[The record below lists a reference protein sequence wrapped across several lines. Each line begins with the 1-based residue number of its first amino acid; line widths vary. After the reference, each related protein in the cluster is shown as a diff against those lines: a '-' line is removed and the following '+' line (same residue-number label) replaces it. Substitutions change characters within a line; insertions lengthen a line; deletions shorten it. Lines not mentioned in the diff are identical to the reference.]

1 MQISPGMTHLPS
13 RLCLSDLRRSV
24 PYKFWALMISDISPR
39 YAASYPLSVR
49 QASALPSA
57 SFRFTVARD
66 TLAVRLTHRGKPPAL
81 PGDSPRFDLYEG
93 RRELLIS
100 AKRKEIHD
108 ERVPEPEPYEMG
120 LLTCPL

>member
-66 TLAVRLTHRGKPPAL
+66 TLAVRLTL
-81 PGDSPRFDLYEG
+81 PLVG
-93 RRELLIS
+93 RVEDFHLQVS
-100 AKRKEIHD
+100 APCRAHHKKGL
-108 ERVPEPEPYEMG
+108 PCQGNPYG
-120 LLTCPL
+120 